1 MTDNRESWPL
11 LQWKRDNDDVL
22 VLFEV
27 DEENSG
33 ICSWLMC
40 KMGEKDHLSR
50 LSLTWWVIDIA
61 TLKSLFQAAQH
72 LLGIFEMPKNDALK
86 LYGPS
91 TAGDCPREEYSI
103 LSNGI

>member
-1 MTDNRESWPL
+1 MTDSTESWPL
-11 LQWKRDNDDVL
+11 LQWKGDNEDVL

-40 KMGEKDHLSR
+40 KKGGNGHLSR
-50 LSLTWWVIDIA
+50 LSLTWCVIDIT
-61 TLKSLFQAAQH
+61 TLKKLFQAAQH
-72 LLGIFEMPKNDALK
+72 LLGILEMPKNDAVK

-91 TAGDCPREEYSI
+91 NTSECPREEYAI